1 MKNKKLNRKKKTPIS
16 NNDYISKP
24 LEGDVFYYF
33 KNLSINL
40 LENKKH
46 NSPEYFFQQR

>member
-24 LEGDVFYYF
+24 LEGDVFLLLQ
-33 KNLSINL
+33 KSIN
-40 LENKKH
+40 KFIRK
-46 NSPEYFFQQR
+46 QKT